1 MEHVSLSIINLRT
14 NKENAFAASQ
24 VYLNSSPEFQRRYE
38 AWNDQL
44 KTRFV
49 ESMLL
54 NRATNP
60 IWTVINED
68 DDSEEVLDGMHRL
81 KTAMG
86 FLNNEFALNKTY
98 FMSLDEEKYG
108 KKKFSDLS
116 ANDKALIRNYNFLF
130 NKLDSSYR
138 KDLNKLQDMYELLN
152 RSSVTLSDYEFN
164 KVILKPFYDIITKH
178 KETFIKS
185 NFFGSAKDSRGKID
199 TEIIEMLV
207 LCYSLPPSWSS
218 VSNLKE
224 KWIKDNI
231 GETAESVIQ
240 FINTYGEEIDTKL
253 SFMLKLISEF
263 YQKNLFSLEK
273 KIFNTLFLPYKF
285 IIVRSCYLIGNY
297 ALFNRISS
305 TIISRFINEILVDD
319 LQTKLN
325 CNSRNASFQRK
336 LIEKIDEIIEA
347 ELKTEGC
354 TRRFTKKTIQD
365 KLVEQQHKCPKC
377 LLEIKECD
385 DYEGDHII
393 PWTGGGK
400 TIPENLQVLH
410 KRCHQLKSA

>member
-1 MEHVSLSIINLRT
+1 M
-14 NKENAFAASQ
+14 
-24 VYLNSSPEFQRRYE
+24 
-38 AWNDQL
+38 
-44 KTRFV
+44 
-49 ESMLL
+49 
-54 NRATNP
+54 
-60 IWTVINED
+60 
-68 DDSEEVLDGMHRL
+68 
-81 KTAMG
+81 
-86 FLNNEFALNKTY
+86 
-98 FMSLDEEKYG
+98 
-108 KKKFSDLS
+108 
-116 ANDKALIRNYNFLF
+116 
-130 NKLDSSYR
+130 
-138 KDLNKLQDMYELLN
+138 
-152 RSSVTLSDYEFN
+152 
-164 KVILKPFYDIITKH
+164 
-178 KETFIKS
+178 
-185 NFFGSAKDSRGKID
+185 
-199 TEIIEMLV
+199 
-207 LCYSLPPSWSS
+207 
-218 VSNLKE
+218 
-224 KWIKDNI
+224 
-231 GETAESVIQ
+231 
-240 FINTYGEEIDTKL
+240 
-253 SFMLKLISEF
+253 
-263 YQKNLFSLEK
+263 
-273 KIFNTLFLPYKF
+273 PYKF